1 MGQRRRA
8 RELALQILYQIDIGG
23 LELSEIL
30 EHFTPL
36 FKVPEAVRSF
46 CLAIVDETLKRKD
59 FIDEI
64 ISRSVEKWSLS
75 RLSAVDRNIIRMATG
90 EMLSQEDI
98 PASVTINEAIE
109 IAKKFGSKES
119 GAFVKGVLD
128 RIRRDIGKK

>member
-8 RELALQILYQIDIGG
+8 RELALQILYQIDVGG
-23 LELSEIL
+23 LELMEVL
-30 EHFTPL
+30 EYFSPL
-36 FKVPEAVRSF
+36 AKVPEAVRKF
-46 CLAIVDETLKRKD
+46 CLAIVDETLKRKEL
-59 FIDEI
+59 IDEI
-64 ISRSVEKWSLS
+64 ISRAVERWSLS

-109 IAKKFGSKES
+109 IAKKFGTKES
-119 GAFVKGVLD
+119 GAFVNGVLD